1 MSNQQSVIT
10 FWRNIIITP
19 RRKKETTS
27 LMLNNKWASRLDTR
41 IMCVVKY
48 NFFFSKATPYRV
60 LINPIDTFCY
70 LFGKSYHFAIYCPY
84 FTIPFSKYSARFIF
98 LTSEAA
104 LSAAT
109 FAISCLTI
117 SSTSCSKVVV

>member
-1 MSNQQSVIT
+1 MKTWIQSILLLGNSKQKVVTDGYPYLLFYLPIESPASAFLT
-10 FWRNIIITP
+10 SSS
-19 RRKKETTS
+19 KK
-27 LMLNNKWASRLDTR
+27 
-41 IMCVVKY
+41 Y
-48 NFFFSKATPYRV
+48 
-60 LINPIDTFCY
+60 FCG
-70 LFGKSYHFAIYCPY
+70 LY
-84 FTIPFSKYSARFIF
+84 FTIPFSRYSARFIF